1 MLKFLQL
8 RFLPTSVNLALL
20 VLRVWFALPLL
31 TLHGWSK
38 LTGFAERSHRF
49 ADPYGLGSP
58 ASLALVVFGEVFCSV
73 LLVVGLCTR
82 LAATVCGIVMATA
95 FVHAHGMRLTGQGNG
110 ELPFMFLGAFVALL
124 LAGGGRYSIDART
137 GAR

>member
-1 MLKFLQL
+1 MLKLLQL

-20 VLRVWFALPLL
+20 VLRIWFALPLL

-38 LTGFAERSHRF
+38 LTHFAERSPRF
-49 ADPYGLGSP
+49 ADPFGFGSP
-58 ASLALVVFGEVFCSV
+58 ASLALVVFAEVFCSV
-73 LLVVGLCTR
+73 LLVLGLFTR
-82 LAATVCGIVMATA
+82 AAALTCGIAMATA
-95 FVHAHGMRLTGQGNG
+95 FSHAHGARLSGQGNG

-124 LAGGGRYSIDART
+124 LAGGGKFSLDARM

>member
-1 MLKFLQL
+1 MLKLLQL

-38 LTGFAERSHRF
+38 LTGFAERSQRF

-73 LLVVGLCTR
+73 LLVLGLCTR
-82 LAATVCGIVMATA
+82 LAATVCGIVVATA
-95 FVHAHGMRLTGQGNG
+95 FFYAHGGRFTGQGNG
-110 ELPFMFLGAFVALL
+110 ELPFMFLGAFVTLL
-124 LAGGGRYSIDART
+124 VAGGGRFSLDART

>member
-110 ELPFMFLGAFVALL
+110 ELPFMFLGAFVALV

>member
-1 MLKFLQL
+1 MLKLLQL

-38 LTGFAERSHRF
+38 LTGFAERSQRF

-73 LLVVGLCTR
+73 LLVLGLCTR
-82 LAATVCGIVMATA
+82 LAATVCGIVVATA
-95 FVHAHGMRLTGQGNG
+95 FFYGHGGRFTGQGNG
-110 ELPFMFLGAFVALL
+110 ELPFMFLGAFVTLL
-124 LAGGGRYSIDART
+124 VAGGGRFSLDART

>member
-1 MLKFLQL
+1 MLKLLQL

-20 VLRVWFALPLL
+20 VLRIWFAVPLL

-38 LTGFAERSHRF
+38 FTGFAERSQRF
-49 ADPYGLGSP
+49 ADPFGIGSP
-58 ASLALVVFGEVFCSV
+58 ASLALVVFAEVFCAA
-73 LLVVGLCTR
+73 LLVLGLCTR
-82 LAATVCGIVMATA
+82 LAALACAVTMATA
-95 FVHAHGMRLTGQGNG
+95 FFHAHGARLSGQGNG

-124 LAGGGRYSIDART
+124 LAGGGRFSLDARM

>member
-95 FVHAHGMRLTGQGNG
+95 FVHAHGMRFTGQGNG
-110 ELPFMFLGAFVALL
+110 ELPFIFLGAFVALL